1 MLTNVKF
8 DSSPNQE
15 YVVINKEDC
24 DGRLVDNYYAAIN
37 LRSIK
42 YALRDLTPAQ
52 FEVWLYFAKNMEGYE
67 FWVSPVA
74 AYNEFG
80 ISVSTFRK
88 AKRVLKERGYLVKNE
103 EGYWDFYEIPK
114 MNLEMEK
121 VRKMPIK

>member
-1 MLTNVKF
+1 M
-8 DSSPNQE
+8 
-15 YVVINKEDC
+15 I
-24 DGRLVDNYYAAIN
+24 DNYYAAIN

-52 FEVWLYFAKNMEGYE
+52 FEVWLYFAKNREGYE

-88 AKRVLKERGYLVKNE
+88 AKRILKERGYLVKNDD
-103 EGYWDFYEIPK
+103 GYWDFYEIPK
-114 MNLEMEK
+114 IDFEIEK
-121 VRKMPIK
+121 VRKMSVEGV